1 MVKKREMDIASNI
14 ARIRATIDATCRQC
28 GRDPESVQLIA
39 VSKVKPP
46 EMIDAAYAAGQVR
59 FGESYVQEFL
69 DKADRVQSSVEWHF
83 IGHLQSNK
91 VKHLRGRVAMIHSVD
106 RLSLAKEI
114 DRQWG
119 KIDAT
124 ADVLIQVN
132 IGEEETKSG
141 TTTEDLIKLVGQ
153 IAQLKHLRVQG
164 LMTLPPWFEN
174 AEDVRPFFRQLRQL
188 AEKIEAMRLPGVQM
202 QELSMGM
209 SHDFH
214 VAIEEGATLVRIGTA
229 IFGER
234 QR

>member
-1 MVKKREMDIASNI
+1 MDIVSNI

-46 EMIDAAYAAGQVR
+46 EMIDAAYAAGQAR

-69 DKADRVQSSVEWHF
+69 DKAERVQSSVEWHF

-91 VKHLRGRVAMIHSVD
+91 VKYLRGRVAMIHSVD

-119 KIDAT
+119 KIDDT

-132 IGEEETKSG
+132 IGAEDTKSG